1 MVVSPRKK
9 KNITWEEFTALS
21 LGMMIDYNLV
31 GDFNHLEK
39 YYQPNGKDDIPYI
52 YDGK

>member
-52 YDGK
+52 